1 MTECSESENIVI
13 ITHNIRIYHN
23 NPSAFESENNDI
35 IIVNI
40 KISDIYKCSFCKSTM
55 HINSKSLMDKKQKNR
70 RWITNFVVDIGD
82 DDGQDLVVG
91 EFDGGNRSH
100 VRGRVG
106 LRSLWKPQIAAA
118 SLRVTR
124 QQPLVNSH

>member
-1 MTECSESENIVI
+1 MI
-13 ITHNIRIYHN
+13 
-23 NPSAFESENNDI
+23 
-35 IIVNI
+35 
-40 KISDIYKCSFCKSTM
+40 
-55 HINSKSLMDKKQKNR
+55 
-70 RWITNFVVDIGD
+70 NFVVDIGD
-82 DDGQDLVVG
+82 DDGHDLVVGEFDDDGHDLVVDIGDDDDHDLVVG

>member
-1 MTECSESENIVI
+1 
-13 ITHNIRIYHN
+13 
-23 NPSAFESENNDI
+23 
-35 IIVNI
+35 
-40 KISDIYKCSFCKSTM
+40 
-55 HINSKSLMDKKQKNR
+55 MDKNQSNR
-70 RWITNFVVDIGD
+70 RWMINFVVDIGD
-82 DDGQDLVVG
+82 DDGHDLVVG